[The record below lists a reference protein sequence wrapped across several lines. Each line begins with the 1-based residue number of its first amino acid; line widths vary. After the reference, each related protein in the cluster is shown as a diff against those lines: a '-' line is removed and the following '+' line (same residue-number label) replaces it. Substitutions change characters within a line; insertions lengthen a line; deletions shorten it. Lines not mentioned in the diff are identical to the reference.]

1 LGVDNIVDKVSVKA
15 FALRLVV

>member
-1 LGVDNIVDKVSVKA
+1 VDNIVDKVSVKA